1 MNGLALTTHA
11 AVRMAQRGVNLKD
24 SDLIVLIG
32 TEVDDGYLVRSKDYQ
47 EVERMLKKLLQRLR
61 RVVGKRLV
69 VAEDRI
75 VTAYH
80 ASESCHRKLLRSA
93 HERDLCG

>member
-1 MNGLALTTHA
+1 MNKLALTSHA
-11 AVRMAQRGVNLKD
+11 AVRMAQRGLNLKD
-24 SDLIVLIG
+24 SELILLIG

-61 RVVGKRLV
+61 RVVGKRLI

-80 ASESCHRKLLRSA
+80 ASSACQRQLLQNA
-93 HERDLCG
+93 HERDIYR